1 VVGAHAG
8 YEIDVHQYKVV
19 DFFDRGL
26 ASYLKQHIY
35 CSSKMITMSITT
47 YKLTRLGVMAAI
59 IVSGAAAC
67 HSNDYKTQ
75 DEAPG
80 ADSGSRRISTAAS
93 LPDSTAVGA
102 GAAAGTI
109 PSAISAPA
117 AKSTAPAATAPGS
130 TTSPRSTPTVAKVKT
145 AHGRASITLPKV
157 YGSAETAPQ
166 FPGGQPAL
174 DKYINNNVN
183 YPQQAIDDDM
193 SGIVH
198 VSFIVDE
205 QGKVTKAKVLDP
217 ANVGDGLDQ
226 EALRVVKAMP
236 SWKPGKVNGK
246 KVRTRMELPI
256 SFQVES

>member
-1 VVGAHAG
+1 
-8 YEIDVHQYKVV
+8 
-19 DFFDRGL
+19 
-26 ASYLKQHIY
+26 
-35 CSSKMITMSITT
+35 
-47 YKLTRLGVMAAI
+47 MAAI
-59 IVSGAAAC
+59 VVTGAVAC
-67 HSNDYKTQ
+67 HSNDYKVQ

-80 ADSGSRRISTAAS
+80 ADSGSGRVSSATS

-102 GAAAGTI
+102 G
-109 PSAISAPA
+109 
-117 AKSTAPAATAPGS
+117 S
-130 TTSPRSTPTVAKVKT
+130 TTSPRSAATVSKAKTV
-145 AHGRASITLPKV
+145 HGRASITMPKV
-157 YGSAETAPQ
+157 YGKAETAPQ

-174 DKYINNNVN
+174 DKYITNNVN

-198 VSFIVDE
+198 VSFIIDE
-205 QGKVTKAKVLDP
+205 QGNVTKAKVLDR
-217 ANVGDGLDQ
+217 ASVGDGLDQ